1 MKIVRAERIALN
13 IPFYADRVT
22 RAMQRAST
30 HDERVYVYR
39 FISDRGVVGYGDC
52 QGGRSEVA
60 NLVGRNPFEIMH
72 DDSIGLGPQIAA
84 FDLAG
89 KIAGV
94 PVHALLGSKQCLGGI
109 SICRGATG
117 LLKRKNLL
125 DAVIR
130 VSR

>member
-1 MKIVRAERIALN
+1 M
-13 IPFYADRVT
+13 
-22 RAMQRAST
+22 
-30 HDERVYVYR
+30 
-39 FISDRGVVGYGDC
+39 VGYGDC

-94 PVHALLGSKQCLGGI
+94 PVHALLGSKLRNFSPMSWWDIDMPPGDWV
-109 SICRGATG
+109 
-117 LLKRKNLL
+117 LKRKNLL